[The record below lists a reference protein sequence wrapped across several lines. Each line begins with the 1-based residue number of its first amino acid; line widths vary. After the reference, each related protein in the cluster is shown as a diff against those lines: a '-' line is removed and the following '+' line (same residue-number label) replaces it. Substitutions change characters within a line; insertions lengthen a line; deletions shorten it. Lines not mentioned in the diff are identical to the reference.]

1 MNAGGYYTVRA
12 FDSAYPGSMFE
23 RKDGCYVER
32 DDHKS
37 MAAALVELIAARD
50 RTIDD
55 LNDAVRMYQRLL
67 DAAPYLMDAAKHAQ
81 GCFDA
86 AEYEGF
92 SLALQEGD
100 LDRVRDI
107 WSRRIARA
115 CELIPAAIEK
125 AGGAS

>member
-1 MNAGGYYTVRA
+1 MSAGNYYTVRA

-23 RKDGCYVER
+23 RKDGYYVER
-32 DDHKS
+32 NDHKS
-37 MAAALVELIAARD
+37 MAAALVELIASRD
-50 RTIDD
+50 RELED
-55 LNDAVRMYQRLL
+55 LRDAV
-67 DAAPYLMDAAKHAQ
+67 KHAD
-81 GCFDA
+81 GCFQA

-107 WSRRIARA
+107 WSRRISRA
-115 CELIPAAIEK
+115 CGLIHAAIEK